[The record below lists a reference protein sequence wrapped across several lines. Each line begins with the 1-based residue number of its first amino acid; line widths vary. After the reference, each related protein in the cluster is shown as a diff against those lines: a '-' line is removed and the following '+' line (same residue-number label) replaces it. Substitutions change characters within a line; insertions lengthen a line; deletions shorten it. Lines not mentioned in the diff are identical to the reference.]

1 MFPTR
6 KQKWVVGIGGLFLN
20 VNCVYFPNAVNRM
33 LATCHDPHSSPL
45 SSGISLPLA
54 CLQPLWPPQIDLPAN
69 MLISFS
75 SFNLIVLG
83 TESKSS
89 DLPFCGLDAAQ
100 LLVISPLLI
109 PASNLNQ
116 TIQAISH
123 FWPFAYTI
131 SSAWKSTLAR
141 RAWIAFAFP
150 GSLFF

>member
-1 MFPTR
+1 M
-6 KQKWVVGIGGLFLN
+6 
-20 VNCVYFPNAVNRM
+20 
-33 LATCHDPHSSPL
+33 

-54 CLQPLWPPQIDLPAN
+54 WLQPLWPPQIDLPAN
-69 MLISFS
+69 MLTSFS

-123 FWPFAYTI
+123 F
-131 SSAWKSTLAR
+131 
-141 RAWIAFAFP
+141 
-150 GSLFF
+150 